1 MIKKFNDFV
10 IYLIL
15 FLNVLKFGDLNID
28 IYEGVFY
35 YLVIS
40 VGKFI
45 FYLVVRN
52 SIMWI

>member
-28 IYEGVFY
+28 IYECVFY

-45 FYLVVRN
+45 FYSLIKF
-52 SIMWI
+52 SC